1 MSRQM
6 QLKKLEPAA
15 RVYWRYIYIN
25 KCVKN
30 HQSLPQA
37 IHRLDLFGLSQV
49 NYIVYDLWTVPSC
62 CVLWT
67 VTDLLYRVSYIV
79 DILQYRSVRY
89 TVLIYRQLDLITA
102 IYGSYKYSVCLFI
115 VQQMRHNLDLFLW
128 TAAYVKAAFH
138 TLHLQHS
145 DMTVMN
151 CRTHTHLI
159 YTYLK

>member
-6 QLKKLEPAA
+6 QLKKLEPAT
-15 RVYWRYIYIN
+15 RVYCRHIYIN

-79 DILQYRSVRY
+79 GILQYRSVTY
-89 TVLIYRQLDLITA
+89 PVLIYRQLDLITT
-102 IYGSYKYSVCLFI
+102 IYESYKYSVCLYI
-115 VQQMRHNLDLFLW
+115 VQQIRYNLDSFLW
-128 TAAYVKAAFH
+128 TAAYVKVAF
-138 TLHLQHS
+138 
-145 DMTVMN
+145 
-151 CRTHTHLI
+151 
-159 YTYLK
+159 YTSTASTAFRYDTNEL